1 LKAEGYRD
9 TRGPGTD
16 GVRRLLDQAGAHRC
30 AVHTARDVALV
41 RLMFDLGLRRESI
54 VSLDLEHLD
63 LESGR
68 ISVLLK
74 CHTQRTS
81 RTLPQQTPDAI
92 QAWLRHRGDQP
103 GALFTNF
110 DRAGKGQRL
119 TGRSLHR
126 IVQRLGADLGMS
138 VLPHGLRHSAITAA
152 LDATNGN
159 VRAVQKFAGHADVRV
174 VERYDDAR
182 QDLAGLVAKKVAAS
196 V

>member
-30 AVHTARDVALV
+30 EVHTARDVALV

-74 CHTQRTS
+74 GHTQRTS
-81 RTLPQQTPDAI
+81 RTLPQHTRDAI

>member
-74 CHTQRTS
+74 GHTQRTS
-81 RTLPQQTPDAI
+81 RTLPQQTRDAI